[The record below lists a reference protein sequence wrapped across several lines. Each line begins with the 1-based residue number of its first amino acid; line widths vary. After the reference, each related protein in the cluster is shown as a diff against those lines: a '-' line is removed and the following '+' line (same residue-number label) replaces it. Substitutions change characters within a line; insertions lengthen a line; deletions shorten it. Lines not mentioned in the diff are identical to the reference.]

1 MTDIF
6 EMQGI
11 QVDKLGC
18 IMAKY
23 WKPLQLL
30 KAIDPLL
37 VYKDEAKNIPGIEMQ
52 SHVTLLFGLMKS
64 GLEQMDVV
72 DEALKDWTRSRSAF
86 FKPSHISV
94 FETDNPWDVVV
105 IEPLYVDEF
114 VKAHQALS
122 KLPHVNT
129 FPEYKPHM
137 TLAYIHKGYGYHV
150 RKALQQHL
158 WSVRTLPYTGLD
170 YGH

>member
-6 EMQGI
+6 KMQGI

-37 VYKDEAKNIPGIEMQ
+37 VYKDEAQGIQGIETK
-52 SHVTLLFGLMKS
+52 SHVTLLFGLIVP
-64 GLEQMDVV
+64 GPDQMQVI
-72 DEALKDWTRSRSAF
+72 DEALKDWTPDAF
-86 FKPSHISV
+86 FTPSHISV
-94 FETDNPWDVVV
+94 FESDNPWDVVV
-105 IEPLYVDEF
+105 MEPMYSGGFL
-114 VKAHQALS
+114 KAHQALS
-122 KLPHVNT
+122 RIPHVNT

-150 RKALQQHL
+150 KKALQQHL
-158 WSVRTLPYTGLD
+158 WSVRALPYTGLD

>member
-1 MTDIF
+1 MPDIF

-11 QVDKLGC
+11 QLDKLGC

-23 WKPLQLL
+23 RRPMELFR
-30 KAIDPLL
+30 AIDPSI
-37 VYKDEAKNIPGIEMQ
+37 VYKDETENIPGIEMQ
-52 SHVTLLFGLMKS
+52 SHVTLLFGLMKP

-72 DEALKDWTRSRSAF
+72 DEALKDWRPSAF
-86 FKPSHISV
+86 FKPSQVSV

-105 IEPLYVDEF
+105 LEPMYVDEF
-114 VKAHQALS
+114 VNAHQALS

-137 TLAYIHKGYGYHV
+137 TLAYVHKGHGHHV
-150 RKALQQHL
+150 RKALQQTL
-158 WSVRTLPYTGLD
+158 WGVPPLAFAGLD